1 MFSRWIWTALT
12 IVSMWVAVLITGIW
26 APSLEAQSAGGD
38 TVSVPASVAVAFFA
52 AIATI
57 VVAAIGFRGEAPAQ
71 HSTAVEQTKETKEVP
86 TLSPTS

>member
-12 IVSMWVAVLITGIW
+12 IVSMWVAVLFTGIW
-26 APSLEAQSAGGD
+26 APSVEAQSSNGD
-38 TVSVPASVAVAFFA
+38 TFSVPASVAVAFFA

-57 VVAAIGFRGEAPAQ
+57 VVAAIGFRGETPAKRT
-71 HSTAVEQTKETKEVP
+71 TAAEETQETQEVP

>member
-26 APSLEAQSAGGD
+26 APSVEAQSSNGD

-57 VVAAIGFRGEAPAQ
+57 VVAAIGFRGDAAAKQ
-71 HSTAVEQTKETKEVP
+71 SSAVEETKETKEVP
-86 TLSPTS
+86 TLSPTT

>member
-1 MFSRWIWTALT
+1 MLFRWTWTAVT

-26 APSLEAQSAGGD
+26 APSLEAESAGGD

-57 VVAAIGFRGEAPAQ
+57 VVAAIGFRGEAPAK
-71 HSTAVEQTKETKEVP
+71 HTTSVEETNESQEVP
-86 TLSPTS
+86 TLSPTA

>member
-1 MFSRWIWTALT
+1 MVSRWIWTALT

-38 TVSVPASVAVAFFA
+38 AVSVPASVAVAFFA

-57 VVAAIGFRGEAPAQ
+57 VVAAIGFRGEAPAK
-71 HSTAVEQTKETKEVP
+71 SPRVVEETKETKEAP
-86 TLSPTS
+86 TLSPTT

>member
-26 APSLEAQSAGGD
+26 APSVEARSSNGD
-38 TVSVPASVAVAFFA
+38 TFSVPASVAVAFFA

-57 VVAAIGFRGEAPAQ
+57 VVAAIGFRGEAPTKG
-71 HSTAVEQTKETKEVP
+71 STAVAEAKETEEVP
-86 TLSPTS
+86 TLSPTT

>member
-38 TVSVPASVAVAFFA
+38 TVSVPAAVAVAFFA

-57 VVAAIGFRGEAPAQ
+57 VVAAIGFRGEAPAR
-71 HSTAVEQTKETKEVP
+71 HTTALEEKKETQEVP
-86 TLSPTS
+86 TLSPTT